1 MKKLFLIAFAAIG
14 MTAMAQH
21 VTPLNIQIVDLKLD
35 SLRALY
41 IQEPTMY
48 RASLDVV
55 GEQLS
60 QNAEQ
65 IKQAKAELKAE
76 QTLAKEMDKS
86 IKNAN
91 KMAVGLKKLYA
102 KEEGELKSMQ
112 KNVEQQ
118 QKTINK
124 LKELNRDAK
133 DVFLGLMEQEQKEL
147 GYSLREAADRQRAI
161 ADLQTSLQNAQTNL
175 QSYVQEVEQKATGLA
190 QIEAE
195 YKARLAALKNEQKA
209 AKSMQ

>member
-55 GEQLS
+55 GEQLA

-91 KMAVGLKKLYA
+91 KMAEGLKKLYA

-124 LKELNRDAK
+124 LKELNRESK
-133 DVFLGLMEQEQKEL
+133 DVFMGLMEQEQKEL

>member
-55 GEQLS
+55 GEQLA

-91 KMAVGLKKLYA
+91 KMADGLKKLYA

-124 LKELNRDAK
+124 LKELNRESK
-133 DVFLGLMEQEQKEL
+133 DVFMGLMEQEQKEL

>member
-55 GEQLS
+55 GEQLA

-91 KMAVGLKKLYA
+91 KMAGGLKKLYA

-190 QIEAE
+190 QIEVE
-195 YKARLAALKNEQKA
+195 YKERLAALKNEQKA

>member
-21 VTPLNIQIVDLKLD
+21 VTSLNIQIVDLKLD

-55 GEQLS
+55 GEQLA

-91 KMAVGLKKLYA
+91 KMAEGLKKLYA

-118 QKTINK
+118 QKAINK
-124 LKELNRDAK
+124 LKELNRESK
-133 DVFLGLMEQEQKEL
+133 DVFMGLMEQEQKEL

>member
-55 GEQLS
+55 GEQLA

-91 KMAVGLKKLYA
+91 KMADGLKKLYA

-124 LKELNRDAK
+124 LKELNRDSK
-133 DVFLGLMEQEQKEL
+133 EVFMGLMEQEQKEL

>member
-55 GEQLS
+55 GEQLA